1 MAEPVGGFIK
11 VSTRE
16 GSTLY
21 VNARHVTAVEAPVE
35 CVVRLHDGSKIAV
48 AEDPEELVRVLQL
61 PGGRPHAGRERS
73 RRHRR
78 RRLPLGAIHDL
89 RLDLGSLALG
99 ERLWG
104 DRSRARC

>member
-61 PGGRPHAGRERS
+61 PGGRPHAGRAMRL
-73 RRHRR
+73 RQRR
-78 RRLPLGAIHDL
+78 RRGGA
-89 RLDLGSLALG
+89 
-99 ERLWG
+99 
-104 DRSRARC
+104 